1 MKLFNFLQQQG
12 HEQIVYCHDR
22 VTGLRAIIAI
32 HDTTLGP
39 ALGGCRMWKYANEQ
53 QALEDALRLAR
64 GMTYKASLAGLFLG
78 GGKSVIFA
86 DPKRDKNPELLQSFG
101 RFVDSLSG
109 RYITAQDVSITT
121 ADIVEIRKATANVVG
136 LPADAGGSG
145 DPSPMTALGVYNGIK
160 ASVRHRLQRDSVKGV
175 RVAIQGCGSVGS
187 KLAELLHRDQAKLIV
202 SDIDANSAQ
211 RIADNYGAQTVANDK
226 IIATDVDVFS
236 PCALGGIID
245 DDTVGQLKAKI
256 IAGGANNQ
264 LAIEDKHGDMLREQ
278 KILYAPDY
286 VINAGG
292 LISVSYELDWLKK
305 PTATVKDKVEAIY
318 DTLLKIYQRADRSGE
333 STHETSN
340 RMAEER
346 ITNHTTAGTANAS

>member
-1 MKLFNFLQQQG
+1 MKLFDFLQHLG
-12 HEQIVYCHDR
+12 HEQVVYCHDR
-22 VTGLRAIIAI
+22 GTGLKAIIAI

-39 ALGGCRMWKYANEQ
+39 ALGGCRMWNYDNEQ
-53 QALEDALRLAR
+53 QALEDALRLSR
-64 GMTYKASLAGLFLG
+64 GMTYKAALAGLFLG

-86 DPKRDKNPELLQSFG
+86 DPKHDKNPDLLHSFG

-121 ADIVEIRKATANVVG
+121 SDIVEIRKATANVVG

-160 ASVRHRLQRDSVKGV
+160 ASVRHRLQKDSVKGV

-187 KLAELLHRDQAKLIV
+187 KLAELLHRDQAILIV

-211 RIADNYGAQTVANDK
+211 RIADNYGAQTVANDR
-226 IIATDVDVFS
+226 IMASDVDVFS
-236 PCALGGIID
+236 PCALGGIIND
-245 DDTVGQLKAKI
+245 DSIKQLTAKI

-264 LAIEDKHGDMLREQ
+264 LAIEDKHGDMLRER

-305 PTATVKDKVEAIY
+305 PAATAKDKVESIY

-346 ITNHTTAGTANAS
+346 IANHATGGTANAS